1 MLESDLE
8 RRWSGNRMA
17 ERQMTILQIL
27 PALQGGGVE
36 RGVLEVAEAL
46 VANGFRSL
54 VISQGG
60 RLVKELEAAGS
71 EHFVMPI
78 GAKSWRALPCIAKL
92 RSFIL
97 QQQVDLIDYHSRL
110 PGWVTLAAW
119 KSLVANKRPRL
130 VSSLHGLHSVNYY
143 SSVMCRGEWIV
154 VVSETVR
161 QYVRQHFPFVPEE
174 RLIVIHRGVDAAEFP
189 RGFTPSHSW
198 RETFFSQFPQLR
210 NVNWITLVGR
220 ITRLKGHED
229 MLQAIQAM
237 RAAGE
242 NVHGVIVGGV
252 DPKKERYREYLADR
266 VSELGLERHVTFVGE
281 RRDLKEIY
289 SMSRAVVSL
298 SSTPESFGRS
308 VAEALAVGT
317 PVIGYDH
324 GGVSEIL
331 AAQFP
336 EGRVPTGDIQ
346 TLVNRLCDVIHND
359 RRGDV
364 GPTVFTR
371 AKMLEQTIAT
381 YRRIMGL
388 PVDY

>member
-1 MLESDLE
+1 MAK
-8 RRWSGNRMA
+8 RR
-17 ERQMTILQIL
+17 MTVLQIL

-46 VANGFRSL
+46 VDSEFRSL

-60 RLVKELEAAGS
+60 KLVKELESAGS
-71 EHFVMPI
+71 EHFAMPI

-92 RSFIL
+92 RRFIL
-97 QQQVDLIDYHSRL
+97 EHQVDLIDYHSRL

-119 KSLVANKRPRL
+119 KSLAASKRPKL
-130 VSSLHGLHSVNYY
+130 VSTLHGLHSVNYY
-143 SSVMCRGEWIV
+143 SSVMCRGEWV
-154 VVSETVR
+154 VAVSDTVR
-161 QYVRQHFPFVPEE
+161 QYVKQHFPFVPDE

-189 RGFTPSHSW
+189 RGFLPSDSW
-198 RETFFSQFPQLR
+198 QETFFAQFPQLR
-210 NVNWITLVGR
+210 DVNWITLVGR

-229 MLQAIQAM
+229 LLQAIQAL

-242 NVHGVIVGGV
+242 HVHGVIVGGV
-252 DPKKERYREYLADR
+252 DPKKERYREYLGNR
-266 VSELGLERHVTFVGE
+266 VSELGLEKHVTFVGE
-281 RRDLKEIY
+281 RSDLKEIY
-289 SMSRAVVSL
+289 SMSKAVVSL

-317 PVIGYDH
+317 PVVGYDH

-336 EGRVPTGDIQ
+336 RGRVPLGD
-346 TLVNRLCDVIHND
+346 TPALVDQLRDVINND
-359 RRGDV
+359 RRSEV

-371 AKMLEQTIAT
+371 AQMLQQTIAT
-381 YRRIMGL
+381 YRRILGL
-388 PVDY
+388 AVDR